1 MIAIGVKGHDRVL
14 TDNMGPANNASLLEP
29 QNLAASPYITK
40 NNEIDANENMA
51 CFVLAPVN
59 DQRYQKR
66 AIWLGCFASFF
77 YPVNWGLVMLFGVA
91 YGIFGQNSNASHR
104 ILEALVHLLV
114 ASLIGWGIYKRS
126 KAATLTGLIL
136 ALIGGIGN
144 CFAKGILGKNTILSF
159 LVAFMFVQSTR
170 GIFAYHK
177 A

>member
-1 MIAIGVKGHDRVL
+1 
-14 TDNMGPANNASLLEP
+14 
-29 QNLAASPYITK
+29 
-40 NNEIDANENMA
+40 
-51 CFVLAPVN
+51 
-59 DQRYQKR
+59 
-66 AIWLGCFASFF
+66 
-77 YPVNWGLVMLFGVA
+77 MLFGVA
-91 YGIFGQNSNASHR
+91 YGIFGQNSNESHR
-104 ILEALVHLLV
+104 ILEALVHFLV

-144 CFAKGILGKNTILSF
+144 CFAKGILDKNTILSF